1 MWLNF
6 LAASKVKYFIL
17 AEIHEWLH
25 KTGLKKNITSST
37 KCLVPSLTFAIGVN
51 STPSSTQRSS
61 MSYLHLPLFYPKILM
76 SYLHL
81 PFFLLHIAVLP
92 LSFQDS
98 ILTYTQLYP
107 LCSSFH
113 WAFEQALPF
122 TANHFP
128 FYWSYLLL
136 NLQFSGWAWHPS
148 LWRNTLPTSFQN
160 SKYCSL
166 SKPYHIAS
174 YLFIG
179 QPSTHLPSTLQTL
192 TKEFCSVHC
201 LIPNV

>member
-1 MWLNF
+1 MWLIF
-6 LAASKVKYFIL
+6 SAASKVKYFIL

-37 KCLVPSLTFAIGVN
+37 KCLVPPLTFAVGVN

-92 LSFQDS
+92 LSFQHS

-113 WAFEQALPF
+113 GHLNKLFPSQQITFLSIGAIYCLISNFQVGPDSL
-122 TANHFP
+122 HFGEKLYP
-128 FYWSYLLL
+128 PASKTPSTVPCQSLITLL
-136 NLQFSGWAWHPS
+136 H
-148 LWRNTLPTSFQN
+148 T
-160 SKYCSL
+160 CSL
-166 SKPYHIAS
+166 TRPVPISLQLYKP
-174 YLFIG
+174 
-179 QPSTHLPSTLQTL
+179 
-192 TKEFCSVHC
+192 
-201 LIPNV
+201 